1 MKLNFE
7 ELAKESFERRESLDP
22 KHSAAVIQNLEE
34 TTMRKVGIRGKIV
47 KAAIIAVGIT
57 MTIGTGVYASSSL
70 WHPFVA
76 ERFGISS
83 DMDAQ
88 KELVDDGFVS
98 VPEETDKD
106 ALVST
111 VEDKG
116 IKLELLQTVAGH
128 ERAQVYIQATFD
140 EEYKII
146 DDEVNE
152 IVGERLCTVLIDSS
166 SDQTYILGAPEE
178 KLQAIGQVDEIVDD
192 HTLIFKYDIEKDLK
206 DSTVCI
212 GIRKFLDCSN
222 LDTNNPATTLVEG
235 NWDLVFQPSV
245 GESTGVYKLN
255 QKVNFTDKNGKH
267 VVTLERLEATP
278 TSVRLYIKYNKGW
291 KYVYRHVDTL
301 FQLDK
306 KGERMLDKAGD
317 PIIFG
322 MYDPWSNDMDPYR
335 DRKDLEYCYAANMDL
350 YVGDK
355 KVEYCGQGGETL
367 YDENDPE
374 RKYGYVNEGCMLGT
388 DYSKLTKMTFGGR
401 EFDLSQCEY
410 EEILV
415 P

>member
-1 MKLNFE
+1 
-7 ELAKESFERRESLDP
+7 
-22 KHSAAVIQNLEE
+22 
-34 TTMRKVGIRGKIV
+34 MRKVGIRGKIV

-166 SDQTYILGAPEE
+166 SDQTYILGLLSSSA
-178 KLQAIGQVDEIVDD
+178 
-192 HTLIFKYDIEKDLK
+192 
-206 DSTVCI
+206 ST
-212 GIRKFLDCSN
+212 RPLSP
-222 LDTNNPATTLVEG
+222 LRTLVG
-235 NWDLVFQPSV
+235 PGAAWQGSGLTQQRRPRKRNFPTLSLVFASC
-245 GESTGVYKLN
+245 
-255 QKVNFTDKNGKH
+255 
-267 VVTLERLEATP
+267 VV
-278 TSVRLYIKYNKGW
+278 
-291 KYVYRHVDTL
+291 H
-301 FQLDK
+301 
-306 KGERMLDKAGD
+306 
-317 PIIFG
+317 
-322 MYDPWSNDMDPYR
+322 
-335 DRKDLEYCYAANMDL
+335 
-350 YVGDK
+350 
-355 KVEYCGQGGETL
+355 
-367 YDENDPE
+367 
-374 RKYGYVNEGCMLGT
+374 
-388 DYSKLTKMTFGGR
+388 
-401 EFDLSQCEY
+401 
-410 EEILV
+410 
-415 P
+415 